1 MVARAVGRAIIA
13 DVHPLERLG
22 IRSVLRQ
29 AFSCI
34 SDETGDFAGLARLM
48 EAPAVVAV
56 VDWDLPGFNSPDQI
70 RQLRMLYPATRIIV
84 VCTQCPVTT
93 VLELLACGVHGI
105 IPKTLPATDVQ
116 KAFALVASGLIYIP
130 ADICDSALSDNP
142 VVSERPESRSER
154 LSMRQVEV
162 LRLAAKGGSNKEI
175 ARQLA
180 IAEATVKVHLGA
192 AFRNMGVNNRAR
204 AVAAFRERNEEET
217 ARKMFFEGAAA
228 SPATPLAKLRP
239 GHGLKTRAQ

>member
-1 MVARAVGRAIIA
+1 VVARAVGRAIIA

-22 IRSVLRQ
+22 LRSVLRQ
-29 AFSCI
+29 AFSCV
-34 SDETGDFAGLARLM
+34 SDETDDFAGLARLM

-56 VDWDLPGFNSPDQI
+56 VDWDLPGFSSPDQI

-105 IPKTLPATDVQ
+105 IPKTLPAGDVQ

-130 ADICDSALSDNP
+130 ADICDSALSNNS
-142 VVSERPESRSER
+142 VVSEKPESRSER
-154 LSMRQVEV
+154 LSTRQVEV

-204 AVAAFRERNEEET
+204 AVAAFRQRDEERE
-217 ARKMFFEGAAA
+217 RKIFFEGAAA
-228 SPATPLAKLRP
+228 SPTPSLAKLRP
-239 GHGLKTRAQ
+239 GQGLKTRAQ